1 MRIAGSRLAV
11 MALAAA
17 VGLGAVAC
25 GSSGDSGSGSTAT
38 TAPEE
43 LRTSAADVAAG
54 LGEIVVLT
62 GQIATT
68 AAVDKEKATDLAD
81 EIETHWQPI
90 EGTVKANDQ
99 DAYLSFEDSFAV
111 IEKAAAEGDGT
122 AAASAAADIASNATQ
137 YVIDFPA

>member
-1 MRIAGSRLAV
+1 MRIAGSKLAV
-11 MALAAA
+11 VALTAA

-38 TAPEE
+38 SAPEE
-43 LRTSAADVAAG
+43 LRTSAAEVATG
-54 LGEIVVLT
+54 LGEIVTLT

-68 AAVDKEKATDLAD
+68 AAVDKEKAMEQAD

-99 DAYLSFEDSFAV
+99 EAYLSFEDAFAV
-111 IEKAAAEGDGT
+111 SEKAASEGDGT
-122 AAASAAADIASNATQ
+122 AAASAAADIAANATQ
-137 YVIDFPA
+137 YTTDF